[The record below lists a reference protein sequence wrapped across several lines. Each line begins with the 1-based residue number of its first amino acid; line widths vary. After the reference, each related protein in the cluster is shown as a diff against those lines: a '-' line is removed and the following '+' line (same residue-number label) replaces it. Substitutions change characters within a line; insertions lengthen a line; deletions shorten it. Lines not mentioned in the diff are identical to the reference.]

1 MEEKDEGEAGL
12 AYHFRM
18 PPALAQEVDKIA
30 VELAEKNRI
39 SVSRSAAIRML
50 VERGVEH
57 YWQEGL

>member
-1 MEEKDEGEAGL
+1 VKGEELPFYKKE
-12 AYHFRM
+12 
-18 PPALAQEVDKIA
+18 A

-57 YWQEGL
+57 YWEKDDD